1 MLIAAYEYID
11 AAGDDDTDCND
22 AYIPSYSINAKLHLP
37 DDPSWRSAAYVD
49 VDAFALMMLQIPSYS
64 LQVITPI
71 FRLVLAYT
79 SLMIHLGGVG
89 TGNGYF
95 EWREPWA
102 NHYK

>member
-1 MLIAAYEYID
+1 MMCDVADGVA
-11 AAGDDDTDCND
+11 DDDADCNN
-22 AYIPSYSINAKLHLP
+22 AYITSFSINAC
-37 DDPSWRSAAYVD
+37 S
-49 VDAFALMMLQIPSYS
+49 ML
-64 LQVITPI
+64 
-71 FRLVLAYT
+71 RLVLGYT